1 MPEHFADRLFAAQQA
16 ASSRIVVGLD
26 PVWDSLPE
34 PLRAAAATRAYGGS
48 TAGRESAC
56 WAFREFCE
64 GIVGAT
70 AGAACAFKPQVAFF
84 ERYGS
89 AGLAVLEDLLLA
101 HRDKV
106 FICDAK
112 RGDIGSTSAAYAAA
126 YFGEDAPLPCA
137 AVTHNA
143 FLGLDTIEPYL
154 PYLAGGHG
162 MFVLAKTS
170 NPGSGDFQ
178 DLDVMKHTG
187 EPGPVEPLYVKVA
200 RRIGLLGEQF
210 TGQSGFSA
218 LGLVVGA
225 TYPEAARAVR
235 EAAPQA
241 LILVPGLGFQGGN
254 PQAADAFCDEQGH
267 GAVFNF
273 SRGVIFAWKHG
284 PEPGRFSEA
293 QWQDAAAHAAAHYR
307 GVLNGVLGEL

>member
-1 MPEHFADRLFAAQQA
+1 
-16 ASSRIVVGLD
+16 VVGLD
-26 PVWDSLPE
+26 PVWESLPAA
-34 PLRAAAATRAYGGS
+34 LRSAAEGHAFGGEKAERDAAA
-48 TAGRESAC
+48 

-64 GIVGAT
+64 GIIGAT
-70 AGAACAFKPQVAFF
+70 APAACAFKPQVAFF

-89 AGLAVLEDLLLA
+89 AGLAVLEDILRGHA
-101 HRDKV
+101 DKL

-112 RGDIGSTSAAYAAA
+112 RGDIGSTSAAYAQA
-126 YFGEDAPLPCA
+126 YFGPAAPLPCS

-143 FLGLDTIEPYL
+143 YLGLDTLEPYL
-154 PYLAGGHG
+154 PYLNQGYG

-178 DLDVMKHTG
+178 DLDVASLTSAG
-187 EPGPVEPLYVKVA
+187 EPGPVEPLYSRVA
-200 RRIGLLGEQF
+200 RRVGGLGEAYR
-210 TGQSGFSA
+210 GDCGFSA

-235 EAAPQA
+235 QVAPRA

-254 PQAADAFCDEQGH
+254 PLHATAFCDERGR

-273 SRGVIFAWKHG
+273 SRGIIYAWQHG
-284 PEPGRFSEA
+284 PQPGQFGEPE
-293 QWQDAAAHAAAHYR
+293 WQAAAAAAAAHYR
-307 GVLNGVLGEL
+307 DVLNQVLGDL